1 MATKIK
7 LARVGAPHRAAYR
20 VIVTDSRSATDS
32 DFIEIVGFW
41 NPVPEKE
48 ELVLKKERILDWLK
62 KGAQPTESAKKILK
76 RGNVWSEFLKL
87 KQEGGN
93 G

>member
-32 DFIEIVGFW
+32 NFIEIVGFW
-41 NPVPEKE
+41 NPVPKKE
-48 ELVLKKERILDWLK
+48 ELVLKKDRILDWLK

-76 RGNVWSEFLKL
+76 RGNVWNEFLKL